1 MATTYT
7 LISKNVLSSNS
18 TSISFTSIPNTYTDL
33 LVKVSARS
41 DISEIYGNA
50 LLRFNGSSSNYS
62 IKALQGSGSGA
73 SSYSTT
79 QIEFMQVGNSATSNT
94 FGSAEIYI
102 PNYAGSNYK
111 SVSLDSVG
119 ENNATTAYA
128 RLTAGLWSDTSAIT
142 SINITPLDTTNWL
155 SGSSFYLYGIKNS

>member
-7 LISKNVLSSNS
+7 LIDKSILVSSQTGVTFS
-18 TSISFTSIPNTYTDL
+18 SIPSTYTDL
-33 LVKVSARS
+33 LVKISARN
-41 DISEIYGNA
+41 DIAEIYGNA

-62 IKALQGSGSGA
+62 IRALQGNGSSA
-73 SSYSTT
+73 SSYFAS
-79 QIEFMQVGNSATSNT
+79 QIEFMQVGNNATSNT
-94 FGSAEIYI
+94 FGNAEIYI
-102 PNYAGSNYK
+102 PNYAGNNYK

-119 ENNATTAYA
+119 ENNGTTAFA

-142 SINITPLDTTNWL
+142 SIAITPLDTTNWL

>member
-7 LISKNVLSSNS
+7 LINKTTLGSSA
-18 TSISFTSIPNTYTDL
+18 TSITFSSIPNTYTDL

-62 IKALQGSGSGA
+62 IRALQGSGA
-73 SSYSTT
+73 SAVSYSTT

-94 FGSAEIYI
+94 FGNAEIYI

-119 ENNATTAYA
+119 ENNSTTAYA

-142 SINITPLDTTNWL
+142 SIAITPLDTTNWL